1 MPAPVLSRPAEI
13 RAVADF
19 LASASVE
26 PTALLVEGEAGIGK
40 TTLWLTAV
48 DQAHKQRFRVLS
60 ARPSAAES
68 VLAYT
73 SLSDMLSE
81 VDPDTWAVLPDPQR
95 LAIDRVLLRTKSDG
109 QATDQRAVAAAFLS
123 VVKGLATET
132 PLLLAIDDLQWLDA
146 SSTQVIGFAARRLSG
161 QVGVL
166 ATVRSEP
173 DCANATSWLQLP
185 QNGRGSPNQIGAVE
199 PWRPTRGGGRTPRS
213 RRLTASDGANPRD
226 IAGQPVLCARAGP
239 GDGRTHV
246 ER

>member
-48 DQAHKQRFRVLS
+48 EQAHEQRFRVLS

-81 VDPDTWAVLPDPQR
+81 VDPDSWAELPDPQR
-95 LAIDRVLLRTKSDG
+95 SAIDRVLLRTKSDG

-123 VVKGLATET
+123 VVKGLAADTAV
-132 PLLLAIDDLQWLDA
+132 LLAIDDLQWLDA
-146 SSTQVIGFAARRLSG
+146 SSTQVIAFTARRLSG
-161 QVGVL
+161 HVGVL
-166 ATVRSEP
+166 ATVRSDP
-173 DCANATSWLQLP
+173 DATNATSWLQLP
-185 QNGRGSPNQIGAVE
+185 GVDAVHRIGLGPLSLGGLREVVSERLGRPV
-199 PWRPTRGGGRTPRS
+199 S
-213 RRLTASDGANPRD
+213 RRAMVRIHEVSRGNPFY
-226 IAGQPVLCARAGP
+226 ALELARGM
-239 GDGRTHV
+239 D
-246 ER
+246 ERRS